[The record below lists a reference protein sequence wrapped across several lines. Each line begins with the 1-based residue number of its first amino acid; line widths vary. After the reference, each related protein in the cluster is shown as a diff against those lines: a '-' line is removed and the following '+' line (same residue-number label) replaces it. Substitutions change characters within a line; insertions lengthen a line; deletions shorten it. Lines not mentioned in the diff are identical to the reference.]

1 VKAQAGPTDIRPAE
15 AGPAGQRTI
24 ASAAREILLIAGLFG
39 LYECGRMLS
48 SHPAPADQHAA
59 SVWHFERWTH
69 LPSEVALQSPLLA
82 RPHLAEVVNG
92 YYAWVHFPVT
102 VVVLACLWW
111 RRPGEYR
118 SIRTVMAILTFSALL
133 VHFAYPLAPPRMLTS
148 HGMVDLA
155 RRYGPA
161 VYGTPGPHSLSDQY
175 AAMPSLHVAW
185 AAVVA
190 LVVIRLLRTRWRWL
204 ALAYPVTTTAVV
216 LVTGNHYWVDAFVGL
231 ALLAGSAPVAQR
243 NPADRPRTPRPRY
256 SPSPEPAYD
265 C

>member
-1 VKAQAGPTDIRPAE
+1 VKRLDDPPAGP
-15 AGPAGQRTI
+15 RTL
-24 ASAAREILLIAGLFG
+24 ASAAREILLVAGLFG

-48 SHPAPADQHAA
+48 SRPGRADRHAA
-59 SVWHFERWTH
+59 SIWHFERWSH
-69 LPSEVALQSPLLA
+69 LPSEAALQSPLLS

-102 VVVLACLWW
+102 VLVLVCLWW

-133 VHFAYPLAPPRMLTS
+133 VHFAFPLAPPRMLTS

-161 VYGTPGPHSLSDQY
+161 VYGAPTPHSLSDQY

-185 AAVVA
+185 AAAVA
-190 LVVIRLLRTRWRWL
+190 LVVIRLLRSRWRWL
-204 ALAYPVTTTAVV
+204 ALAYPTTTMAVV
-216 LVTGNHYWVDAFVGL
+216 LVTGNHYWVDGFVGL
-231 ALLAGSAPVAQR
+231 ALLGASAAATRSRPAQR
-243 NPADRPRTPRPRY
+243 PRALMRRHSPAL
-256 SPSPEPAYD
+256 EPVYEG
-265 C
+265 